1 VSDSGYSMLYLA
13 KKTPVV
19 DEVSTI
25 LTRNRSKKKEKD
37 KETHLHR
44 PNDIIHEA
52 TPTSTKRGA
61 IEHPN
66 TSFQYQ
72 HGDGDT
78 TTTLVS
84 ENLSA
89 IAPASID
96 RIIVAAVHF
105 GCSCNGSACEHDS
118 SRRGTFQGLI
128 VALTII
134 CLVAVRRHSS
144 SVVPVVSS
152 RDLSELE
159 IYIQESGRTCIGSCA
174 KGTIEQPNSPH

>member
-1 VSDSGYSMLYLA
+1 VSNSGYSMLYQA
-13 KKTPVV
+13 KKTPAV

-25 LTRNRSKKKEKD
+25 LTPNRSKKKEKE

-44 PNDIIHEA
+44 LNDIIHEA

-78 TTTLVS
+78 TTKLIS

-89 IAPASID
+89 IAFID

-118 SRRGTFQGLI
+118 SRRGTFRGPI

-134 CLVAVRRHSS
+134 CLVAVRRRSS
-144 SVVPVVSS
+144 SVVSVISS
-152 RDLSELE
+152 RDLSALE
-159 IYIQESGRTCIGSCA
+159 VYIQESGRTCIGSCA
-174 KGTIEQPNSPH
+174 KGTIEQPNSPR